1 MASARPSPLID
12 PAQRGRLLADVV
24 RPPARQRP
32 AAGALVPSLGL
43 DGGARL
49 RVVDALLA
57 VLGGAYCHL
66 VQKRAAYAVD
76 PVQALTLLRARTSV
90 LSDAEFHLAVTG
102 IVAGLRDAHTRYA
115 GPQSLQGQVAMLPFL
130 VEQYGPHSNPTFIAS
145 KVGPAELIGDARFVP
160 GVELHMLNGVPF
172 ARAVDIY
179 ADRQT
184 GGRPDAR
191 RARALESLTL
201 RPLQFEPPPDEHWVD
216 VGFRTARGAHA
227 EVRIPWRVIAPG
239 AAPSAISPGSHAS
252 RCIAASPAGE
262 QARRAKKLL
271 FSTHLWQSEGRARG
285 AASAAAAA
293 PDDGWLPTPF
303 QDTLAARPVRVPG
316 VGEIGLLRVWSF
328 DVDDDDAFLAEVV
341 RLLALLPQRGLVI
354 DLRGNPGG
362 LIWAAERM
370 LQLFTDRP
378 IEPVR
383 FSLVSSPLTRA
394 MASSPFNRLE
404 FEAWE
409 ASLALSVST
418 GEPYSQALP
427 ITEPEW
433 CNDLGRAYPGPVVC
447 VADCNTYSSGDLFAA
462 GFVDN
467 EIGPLVCVGE
477 ATGAGGANVWTHFDL
492 REALD
497 STAFALPELPHGI
510 GFTLAIRRATR
521 ARASAGLPI
530 EDLGVRG
537 VPYVMTR
544 DDLLGGNQDLIAFCA
559 RLLGS

>member
-1 MASARPSPLID
+1 MARARPSPPID
-12 PAQRGRLLADVV
+12 SAQRGRLLADVV
-24 RPPARQRP
+24 GPTAPEP
-32 AAGALVPSLGL
+32 VL

-66 VQKRAAYAVD
+66 LQKRTAYAVD
-76 PVQALTLLRARTSV
+76 PVQALTLLRARTSA
-90 LSDAEFHLAVTG
+90 LSDVEFHLAVTG

-115 GPQSLQGQVAMLPFL
+115 GPQSLRGQVAMLPFL
-130 VEQYGPHSNPTFIAS
+130 VEQYGPHSSPTFIAS

-160 GVELHMLNGVPF
+160 GVELQMLNGVPF

-285 AASAAAAA
+285 VAAVAAAAA
-293 PDDGWLPTPF
+293 QDDGWLPTPF
-303 QDTLAARPVRVPG
+303 QDSLAARKVRVPG

-394 MASSPFNRLE
+394 LASSPFNRLE

-409 ASLALSVST
+409 ASLALSVYT

-492 REALD
+492 REALEG
-497 STAFALPELPHGI
+497 TAFALPDLPLGI

-537 VPYVMTR
+537 LPYVMTR
-544 DDLLGGNQDLIAFCA
+544 NDLLAGNRDLIAHCA
-559 RLLGS
+559 GLLGNY